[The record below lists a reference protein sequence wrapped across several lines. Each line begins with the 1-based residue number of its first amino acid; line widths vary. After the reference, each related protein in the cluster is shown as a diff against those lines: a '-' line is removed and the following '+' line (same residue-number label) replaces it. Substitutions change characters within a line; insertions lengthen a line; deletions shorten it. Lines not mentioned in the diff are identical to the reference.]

1 MRPNLRLLHD
11 SPRRRGLGGRRFS
24 GAKPRPRGSEA
35 PNREAASRVAPAV
48 GPEVL
53 EPDPAVRRT
62 REAGGPEDQAHYS
75 CACGYV
81 FEAEVSTSV
90 ACPHCGI
97 EQAW

>member
-24 GAKPRPRGSEA
+24 GAKPRPRGGETA
-35 PNREAASRVAPAV
+35 ARESASCVAPEL
-48 GPEVL
+48 GHDPL
-53 EPDPAVRRT
+53 EPDRAVRRT

-75 CACGYV
+75 CMCGYV

-90 ACPHCGI
+90 ACPHCGC